1 MRRLLVGR
9 LVKVPAR
16 WRLLGWGGVLK
27 TSITPAARPVDVNLV
42 ELVAGLAL
50 THDAPYPSE
59 PLYLRAAL
67 AARGVEADYVKIWQ
81 TVASCGAGM
90 AW

>member
-1 MRRLLVGR
+1 M
-9 LVKVPAR
+9 PAR
-16 WRLLGWGGVLK
+16 RHFRSARHVLK